1 MLEMILPTA
10 FLGIFF
16 TFIGWVIKSQN
27 AADML
32 NGFNDKTDD
41 KEKLSKIMGNN
52 LLTIGISILVIG
64 VIGLICGPSLYKY
77 FCILQVIV
85 MICLLVVGIYR
96 ANKYGKKDK

>member
-41 KEKLSKIMGNN
+41 KKKLSKIMGNN
-52 LLTIGISILVIG
+52 LLEIGISIFIIG
-64 VIGLICGPSLYKY
+64 FIGLLFGSKYYKY
-77 FCILQVIV
+77 FCILQIATMVV
-85 MICLLVVGIYR
+85 LLAVGIYK